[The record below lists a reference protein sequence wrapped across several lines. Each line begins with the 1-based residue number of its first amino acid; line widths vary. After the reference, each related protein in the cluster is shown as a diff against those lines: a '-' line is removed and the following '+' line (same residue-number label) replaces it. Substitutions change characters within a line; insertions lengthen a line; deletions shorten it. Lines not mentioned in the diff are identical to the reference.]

1 MKASLLSAV
10 SSFTLALATGS
21 TKLLPWSP
29 PGHGDVR
36 GPCPMLN
43 TLANHGLLP
52 HNGKDISQ
60 EVITEVLN
68 NTLNLADGLSAFLF
82 EEAMTT
88 VEDPKA
94 TTFSLSDLNC
104 PGILEHDGSL
114 SRQDTYFG
122 NNHEFNQTIFD
133 QTKSYWTTP
142 LIDMYQAAEAH
153 EARLNTSKATNPTFN
168 LSETGLTFSFG
179 ETAAYMIVFEDT
191 NLGYANRSWVEY
203 FFENERLP
211 QELGWTKRPFITTG
225 QVLVDMTTWVINSTI
240 GVTPEEQAEM
250 QDFGK
255 KITG

>member
-1 MKASLLSAV
+1 
-10 SSFTLALATGS
+10 
-21 TKLLPWSP
+21 
-29 PGHGDVR
+29 
-36 GPCPMLN
+36 MLN

-104 PGILEHDGSL
+104 PGILEHDGSLRYLPLQKHRGNQADLL

-203 FFENERLP
+203 FFGE
-211 QELGWTKRPFITTG
+211 WT
-225 QVLVDMTTWVINSTI
+225 
-240 GVTPEEQAEM
+240 
-250 QDFGK
+250 
-255 KITG
+255 